1 MCQKKVMRG
10 AIVEETEKEI
20 SQTALSLLERMAT
33 PKTEGK
39 QGKWLPVIAASLL
52 VSLATS
58 AATFFVYD
66 RWFAQKIIA
75 VDMKGYITLQ
85 RYKYKDGK
93 INDEDLRKAFDRLE
107 QIMNTIP
114 KNRVV
119 IMGDTAIR
127 NAEVF
132 RLGHEEELKQYEEQ
146 LMRSLQ
152 GNPAVQDQ

>member
-1 MCQKKVMRG
+1 MRG

-107 QIMNTIP
+107 QIMNIIP

-152 GNPAVQDQ
+152 GSPAVQDQ

>member
-1 MCQKKVMRG
+1 VG
-10 AIVEETEKEI
+10 ENEKEN

-39 QGKWLPVIAASLL
+39 QGNWLSGIAICVLI
-52 VSLATS
+52 SLAAS
-58 AATFFVYD
+58 AATLFAYD
-66 RWFAQKIIA
+66 RWYVQKIVA

-93 INDEDLRKAFDRLE
+93 INDEDLRKAFDKLE
-107 QIMNTIP
+107 LEMNAIP

-119 IMGDTAIR
+119 IMADTAIR

-132 RLGHEEELKQYEEQ
+132 KLGHEEELKQYEE
-146 LMRSLQ
+146 LLRRFLQ
-152 GNPAVQDQ
+152 GNPAAQEQ